1 MDKKYA
7 GERKGAE
14 KDRVS
19 GDCGGQSRVAVGHL
33 ERDGTAERREVAG
46 GERDGLGPR
55 RKDREKEGREKGKDR
70 WILVKIGTG

>member
-1 MDKKYA
+1 M
-7 GERKGAE
+7 
-14 KDRVS
+14 
-19 GDCGGQSRVAVGHL
+19 AVGHL

-46 GERDGLGPR
+46 GERDSLRPW